1 MLAVVMSGGVP
12 AVKMIVWPVAL
23 VFAGVAVT
31 ILTLAD
37 RMHGRA
43 WGGVAWKWGEDG
55 VRESSERRGNGEQ
68 NQVSK
73 LGWGREGESSEK

>member
-1 MLAVVMSGGVP
+1 MLAVVMSGGEP

-23 VFAGVAVT
+23 VVAGVAVT

-37 RMHGRA
+37 QMHGRA

-55 VRESSERRGNGEQ
+55 
-68 NQVSK
+68 
-73 LGWGREGESSEK
+73 